1 MSTTPNLSPNPSL
14 TTSRRYPVAEL
25 DALVQA
31 LFGAAGMDADI
42 ARCVT
47 SALITADCMGHST
60 HGLALAPWYLDAAR
74 SGAMTISG
82 EKTVVNDRGA
92 CITWNGNRLPG
103 AWLINQAI
111 DVALERIAQHGVVTF
126 AIANS
131 HHTGALAV
139 YLPRLTERGLLVQL
153 VNSSPAAA
161 GVAPYGGT
169 KPVFTPNPL
178 AAGIPTSGE
187 PVLLDISS
195 SITTLNSAKQLVARG
210 EKFPAMWAMDALGQ
224 PTDDPA
230 AVIGGGGSLLPT
242 GGMDHGHKGY
252 AMAILAEALTQGL
265 SGYGRVDAPKNTA
278 VGIYLQVTDP
288 GAFAGHDA
296 FVRQTDWLVDACRNN
311 PPRPGVAKVR
321 LPGEHALVRQ
331 REAHAQGVPLI
342 DAVMEALRPLAAQVG
357 LRLPQAL

>member
-1 MSTTPNLSPNPSL
+1 MSSNPNTT
-14 TTSRRYPVAEL
+14 RRYPLAEL
-25 DALVQA
+25 NTLVQA
-31 LFGAAGMDADI
+31 LFGATGMDANI
-42 ARCVT
+42 ARCV
-47 SALITADCMGHST
+47 SDALITADCMGHST
-60 HGLALAPWYLDAAR
+60 HGLALTPWYLDAAR
-74 SGAMTISG
+74 SGAMTVTG
-82 EKTVVNDRGA
+82 DKTVVNDRGA
-92 CITWNGNRLPG
+92 CLTWNGNRLPG
-103 AWLINQAI
+103 AWLIHQAI
-111 DVALERIAQHGVVTF
+111 DVALARIAQHGVVTV

-210 EKFPAMWAMDALGQ
+210 EKFPGLWAMDAQGQ

-265 SGYGRVDAPKNTA
+265 SGYGRVDAPKSTA

-288 GAFAGHDA
+288 AAFAGQDA
-296 FVRQTDWLVDACRNN
+296 FVRQTDWLTQACRNN

-331 REAHAQGVPLI
+331 REAHALGVPLI
-342 DAVMEALRPLAAQVG
+342 DAVMDALRPLAEQQG
-357 LRLPQAL
+357 LQLPQALLRE